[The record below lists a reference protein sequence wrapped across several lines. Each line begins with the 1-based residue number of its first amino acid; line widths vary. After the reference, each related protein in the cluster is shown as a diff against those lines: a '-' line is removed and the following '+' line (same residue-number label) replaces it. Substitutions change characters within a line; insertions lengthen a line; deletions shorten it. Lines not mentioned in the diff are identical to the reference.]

1 MKILSST
8 SLKPY
13 NTFAIEH
20 CAQHVV
26 KAETVADL
34 IKIYSNEQWSKLPK
48 LILGK
53 GSNTLFCSDYC
64 GVVVLNKIE
73 GVQVIEDNDSYL
85 LTIGAGVDWPS
96 LVEWTLDN
104 DIDGLENLA
113 MIPGCAG
120 TAPIQ
125 NIGAYGVEF
134 KDVCD
139 YVEYLDLD
147 TLDVKKLFKDKCQFS
162 YRDSI
167 FKKQLNGNAII
178 TAIGLRLPKQWKP
191 TLAYGSLATTNE
203 SELTARDVYNRICK
217 IRSEKL
223 PDPTV
228 LGNAGSFF
236 KNPVISND
244 KFHMLQKRYDD
255 IPAYKCV
262 DGYKLAAGWLIDNA
276 GLKGYA
282 IGGAQVH
289 KNQAL
294 VLTNTGNA
302 TSRNVIDLAYYVQQE
317 VYTKY
322 DIMLEH
328 EVRFMGSQ
336 QETNLNEIFQ

>member
-20 CAQHVV
+20 RAQHVV

-34 IKIYSNEQWSKLPK
+34 INIYSNEPWSKLPK

-73 GVQVIEDNDSYL
+73 GIQVIEDNDSYL
-85 LTIGAGVDWPS
+85 LAIGAGVNWPS

-104 DIDGLENLA
+104 NIDGLENLA

-147 TLDVKKLFKDKCQFS
+147 TMEVRRLCKDKCLFN

-167 FKKQLNGNAII
+167 FKKQLNGKAII
-178 TAIGLRLPKQWKP
+178 TAIGLKLPKQWKP
-191 TLAYGSLATTNE
+191 VLEYGSLASANE
-203 SELTARDVYNRICK
+203 SEITARDVYDRICL

-228 LGNAGSFF
+228 LGNAGSFY
-236 KNPVISND
+236 KNPVVTIE
-244 KFHMLQKRYDD
+244 KYQKLKEQYVG
-255 IPAYKCV
+255 IPGYKYA

-276 GLKGYA
+276 GLKGYV

-289 KNQAL
+289 ENQAL
-294 VLTNTGNA
+294 VLTNTGKA
-302 TSRNVIDLAYYVQQE
+302 TSRDIIDLAYYVQQE

-322 DIMLEH
+322 EIMLEH